1 MIQIVLTIIFLTSF
15 LLMSTS
21 VLFKKFDIVDKPD
34 GIRKIHKG
42 NIPLGGGIAMFIS
55 FSLLSIFFVSESTLQ
70 QFDPL
75 NFLRNIWL
83 VSFIVLFLGLW
94 DDIKPL
100 PFSFRLIIQI
110 LASWLVII
118 LTDIYIRDF
127 GDLLGFGNIYVGEL
141 GIPLTIFMVV
151 GVCNAFNML
160 DGMDGSVGFVLL
172 ITFLTLAAICY
183 IENTGELFLIGSLVL
198 ICFLFFNLGFLGKNW
213 KIFLGD
219 SGSMWLGFI
228 TGWFLVVLTQAEGY
242 KIFSP
247 TTSLWLILLPLIDAL
262 STFINRISQR
272 KNIFLGDRSHL
283 HHVLLDSGL
292 KKWKV
297 LLIFLVFASMAS
309 MTAIYFV
316 VKEIEEPLQFYG
328 FLTIWFFYSILMKTF
343 KIKPS

>member
-1 MIQIVLTIIFLTSF
+1 MIQLIVLIISLTSF
-15 LLMSTS
+15 FLVSTCI
-21 VLFKKFDIVDKPD
+21 LFRKFGIVDKPD
-34 GIRKIHKG
+34 GVRKIHKG
-42 NIPLGGGIAMFIS
+42 NVPLGGGIAMF
-55 FSLLSIFFVSESTLQ
+55 FSLSLAVSYLIPETSLQ

-75 NFLRNIWL
+75 KILTTIWS

-118 LTDIYIRDF
+118 ITDIYIRDF

-160 DGMDGSVGFVLL
+160 DGMDGSVGFSLL
-172 ITFLTLAAICY
+172 VSCTTLA
-183 IENTGELFLIGSLVL
+183 L
-198 ICFLFFNLGFLGKNW
+198 ICILNNFQPLLLLGSIVLVCFLVFNLGFLGKNW

-228 TGWFLVVLTQAEGY
+228 TGWFLVIFTQSEGY
-242 KIFSP
+242 EILSP
-247 TTSLWLILLPLIDAL
+247 ATALWLILLPLIDAL
-262 STFINRISQR
+262 STFIKRISQK

-283 HHVLLDSGL
+283 HHILLDSGL
-292 KKWKV
+292 EKWKV
-297 LLIFLVFASMAS
+297 LLILLTFAIIAS
-309 MTAIYFV
+309 VVAITFV
-316 VKEIEEPLQFYG
+316 KHEVDEPLQFYG
-328 FLTIWFFYSILMKTF
+328 FLTIWFFYLILVKT
-343 KIKPS
+343 PSRKLN